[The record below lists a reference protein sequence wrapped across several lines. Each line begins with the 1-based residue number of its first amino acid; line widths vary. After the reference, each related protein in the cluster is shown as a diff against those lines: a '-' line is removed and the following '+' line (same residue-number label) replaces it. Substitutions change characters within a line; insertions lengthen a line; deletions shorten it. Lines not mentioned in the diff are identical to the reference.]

1 MEKPCKITTEPTVN
15 NINAIKR
22 DTKTKEA
29 NEMATR
35 TGKKNKNGNLTTYS
49 NSNNNN
55 NNDKKKYE
63 IILAQ
68 ERLEHEREG
77 RLRIKQVVVNDVI
90 TNFLTVIP

>member
-49 NSNNNN
+49 NNNN

-77 RLRIKQVVVNDVI
+77 RLRIKQVVVNYVI

>member
-35 TGKKNKNGNLTTYS
+35 TGKKKKNGNLTTY
-49 NSNNNN
+49 SNNNN